1 MVWFDTFN
9 DLFFMTLGGAFLT
22 FMGVS
27 CRLCYKSKC
36 KNVKMCC
43 LEIQRDTLVEET
55 IDLENQR
62 SHENRHDV
70 IPKYSDAGNSRS
82 YNGGDSSKNP
92 R

>member
-1 MVWFDTFN
+1 MVWYETFN
-9 DLFFMTLGGAFLT
+9 DFFFITIGGAVIAFL
-22 FMGVS
+22 GVS

-36 KNVKMCC
+36 KNVRLCC
-43 LEIQRDTLVEET
+43 LEIQRDTLVEEQ

-62 SHENRHDV
+62 SHENRHDEV
-70 IPKYSDAGNSRS
+70 PKYSDAGNSRS

>member
-36 KNVKMCC
+36 KNVKLCC
-43 LEIQRDTLVEET
+43 GFMEIQRDTGTEGEV
-55 IDLENQR
+55 DMENQR
-62 SHENRHDV
+62 NHDV
-70 IPKYSDAGNSRS
+70 IPKYSDAGGSRS
-82 YNGGDSSKNP
+82 YAGDSSKMP